1 MKKGMS
7 LLAVLVL
14 VCFATMAF
22 GANAPAAKSDENT
35 KSDTGKATVYWGKI
49 TKLDTEKNEVTI
61 KTKKGEETVPVKPEE
76 MTSLKVG
83 EKVKATMEPGANT
96 ATIEKMKGKA
106 EKKKS
111 MKKEEAPAA
120 KPAQ

>member
-1 MKKGMS
+1 MRKGMG

-14 VCFATMAF
+14 VCFAMMAF
-22 GANAPAAKSDENT
+22 GADASAAKSDAA
-35 KSDTGKATVYWGKI
+35 KADTGRATVYWGKL

-83 EKVKATMEPGANT
+83 EKVKATIEPGANT

>member
-1 MKKGMS
+1 MRRGMS

-14 VCFATMAF
+14 VCFTTMAF
-22 GANAPAAKSDENT
+22 GANEPAAKTDAA

-61 KTKKGEETVPVKPEE
+61 KTKKGNETVPVKPEDLA
-76 MTSLKVG
+76 TLKVG
-83 EKVKATMEPGANT
+83 EKVKATMESGANT

-106 EKKKS
+106 AKKKS